1 MVLSLLVR
9 LRSLSIVVPR
19 WGGGGGGGGGGGD
32 ARSIF
37 EYRFETLI
45 LSWFETLTLFKKKKN
60 PEIHGLFDNTFNF
73 ITLFR
78 RKGKMHAVLF

>member
-9 LRSLSIVVPR
+9 LRSLSIVIPR
-19 WGGGGGGGGGGGD
+19 RGGGGGD
-32 ARSIF
+32 ARPIF

-60 PEIHGLFDNTFNF
+60 PEIHALFDTTFNF